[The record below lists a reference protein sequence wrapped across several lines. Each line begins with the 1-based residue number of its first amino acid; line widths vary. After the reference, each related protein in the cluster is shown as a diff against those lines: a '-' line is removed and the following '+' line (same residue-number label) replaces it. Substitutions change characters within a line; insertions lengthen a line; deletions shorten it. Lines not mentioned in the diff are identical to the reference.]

1 MSTVTTVEVPT
12 SQGPAQAEL
21 TLPGGPGTPSFLLAL
36 THGAGGT
43 VAAPDLRAARD
54 AALRLGGAAALIT
67 QPYRVR
73 GARAPGSAAR
83 QDEAW
88 QEIIAALRDGA
99 WLVRDGNVTPGADLR
114 SADKR
119 HARDGR
125 PPSSAGKRADGEQPV
140 PDENVPPSAGD
151 RTGGERP
158 PLGRGI
164 PLIVGGR
171 SNGARVACRTAVA
184 VAATGVIAL
193 AFPLRPPGPRRPPR
207 RGGSAGTSPVATRD
221 EELRSAASH
230 GVRVLVVNGDRDP
243 FGIPGPGD
251 AIRVIV
257 LKGESHALSRNPAA
271 VANAITDWLS
281 DVVPPVH

>member
-1 MSTVTTVEVPT
+1 MEVPT

-21 TLPGGPGTPSFLLAL
+21 TLPGGPGAPSFLLAL

-54 AALRLGGAAALIT
+54 AALRLGGAVALIT

-88 QEIIAALRDGA
+88 QEIIASLRDGA

-125 PPSSAGKRADGEQPV
+125 LPSSAGKRA
-140 PDENVPPSAGD
+140 
-151 RTGGERP
+151 GGERP
-158 PLGRGI
+158 VLGRGI

-184 VAATGVIAL
+184 VAATGVLAL
-193 AFPLRPPGPRRPPR
+193 AFPLRPPRPRRPPR

-271 VANAITDWLS
+271 VATAITDWLS
-281 DVVPPVH
+281 DVVPPVSLRGGDGESVRRAVKERR